1 MTGDPL
7 ASSGLLAV
15 NLTALIELIGFLIM
29 LAVLARWIYP
39 VVMRIVDSRQ
49 RQIAEQLEGAEKA
62 RKQAEERLRQSEQTV
77 DEARA
82 EAQRIIEAGRRSGE
96 RAGQQAKERA
106 EEEAKRILEQARRD
120 SEAERQRAL
129 QEVRATIADLVV
141 SATQRVLGESLDGD
155 RHRKLIDRAV
165 EAVAAEHPATAGSKA
180 SGNGEARG

>member
-1 MTGDPL
+1 VPL
-7 ASSGLLAV
+7 LEASPLGPLQVNATLLLEFVA
-15 NLTALIELIGFLIM
+15 FLVM
-29 LAVLARWIYP
+29 LWILARWVYP
-39 VVMRIVDSRQ
+39 RVMRAAESRQ

-96 RAGQQAKERA
+96 QAGLQAKERA

-141 SATQRVLGESLDGD
+141 NATQRVLGESLDGD
-155 RHRKLIDRAV
+155 RHKKLIDRAV
-165 EAVAAEHPATAGSKA
+165 EAVAAEHPATAGNKA
-180 SGNGEARG
+180 GGNGEARG

>member
-1 MTGDPL
+1 MNRL
-7 ASSGLLAV
+7 AASGLLSLDA
-15 NLTALIELIGFLIM
+15 TLIVELVAFVAM
-29 LAVLARWIYP
+29 LAILARWVYP
-39 VVMRIVDSRQ
+39 PVMRAAEARQ

-62 RKQAEERLRQSEQTV
+62 RKQAEERLQQSEQTV
-77 DEARA
+77 NEARA

-96 RAGQQAKERA
+96 QAGQQAKDRA

-141 SATQRVLGESLDGD
+141 NATQRVLGESLDGD

-165 EAVAAEHPATAGSKA
+165 EAVAAEHPATGSKA
-180 SGNGEARG
+180 AGDGEARG

>member
-1 MTGDPL
+1 VANTPL

-96 RAGQQAKERA
+96 RAGQQAKERG
-106 EEEAKRILEQARRD
+106 EEEAKRIMEQARRD
-120 SEAERQRAL
+120 S
-129 QEVRATIADLVV
+129 
-141 SATQRVLGESLDGD
+141 
-155 RHRKLIDRAV
+155 
-165 EAVAAEHPATAGSKA
+165 
-180 SGNGEARG
+180 